1 MAIAIFRNI
10 SIATLFACSS
20 AGGIAYAED
29 NVSWRD
35 IDFGSCP
42 LNANLRV
49 ADGGSTNGY
58 MALQGC
64 AARIV
69 VAPRAPISTTPD
81 VARIIGVKE
90 DKPKKADRRR
100 GKTALAEPPPGTRR
114 VSAMLDRP
122 VKIAGFMPDFDSHI
136 QATAAAHRIDPL
148 FLHAIIGT
156 ESTYRASALSHAG
169 ARGLMQV
176 MPATAQLVARRGGLD
191 YSQSR
196 LTGDWLYNSRL
207 GADYLR
213 GLAEEFDGNVIM
225 MSAGYNAGPGRPRSW
240 KNAYGDPIRGDID
253 IVDWIEMIPFNET
266 RNYVMRVS
274 ESLPV

>member
-90 DKPKKADRRR
+90 DKPNKAERRR

-122 VKIAGFMPDFDSHI
+122 IKIAGFVPDFDPHI

-169 ARGLMQV
+169 ARGLMQIMPGTGARFGV
-176 MPATAQLVARRGGLD
+176 AQDALYDPATNIETGARLLKSLQKRYGKDFDLI
-191 YSQSR
+191 
-196 LTGDWLYNSRL
+196 
-207 GADYLR
+207 
-213 GLAEEFDGNVIM
+213 LA
-225 MSAGYNAGPGRPRSW
+225 AYNAGEGAVAR
-240 KNAYGDPIRGDID
+240 YGNQIPPYRETQDYIVKVMARYAALRGGAA
-253 IVDWIEMIPFNET
+253 
-266 RNYVMRVS
+266 R
-274 ESLPV
+274 